1 MFKLTPSWV
10 KSVYRL
16 KAGKDVD
23 APRPDLILLD
33 LNLPRKDD
41 REVLTKI
48 KTDDENLKRIPV
60 VILTISEAEEDIFQ
74 TCNLNA
80 NCFITKLVEL
90 EQLIKVIQSVESFW
104 FTTVTL
110 LSNGK
115 RWTINPSKF
124 Y

>member
-10 KSVYRL
+10 KSVYL
-16 KAGKDVD
+16 LEAGKDAD

-110 LSNGK
+110 PSNGK

>member
-10 KSVYRL
+10 EL
-16 KAGKDVD
+16 LHPLEAGKDAD

-33 LNLPRKDD
+33 LNLTRKDD
-41 REVLTKI
+41 REVLAKI
-48 KTDDENLKRIPV
+48 KTDENLKRIPV

-74 TCNLNA
+74 TYNLNA
-80 NCFITKLVEL
+80 NCFITRPVEM
-90 EQLIKVIQSVESFW
+90 EQFIKVIQSVESFW

-110 LSNGK
+110 PSNGK